1 MPNIKSAKKR
11 MRQTLKRTAR
21 NRVRKE
27 KLKKAVKSYRSALA
41 TGVKETIG
49 EELKN
54 VTRAIDKAGVKGILH
69 KNTINR
75 RKSRLAKAANR
86 VAEGKTSAKVSARK
100 TAKK

>member
-27 KLKKAVKSYRSALA
+27 KLKKAVKAYRGALA
-41 TGVKETIG
+41 TGEQTVIAD
-49 EELKN
+49 ELKK
-54 VTRAIDKAGVKGILH
+54 VTKAIDKAKVKGILH
-69 KNTINR
+69 KNTASR

-86 VAEGKTSAKVSARK
+86 LQAAKA
-100 TAKK
+100 